1 MKIIIPVVGFSRSGG
16 ERVLSKI
23 ASELVDLGCDVSFVV
38 LDNKG
43 DPYYPTKAKI
53 KKVRAKNKGLKL
65 FKVLSNIY
73 NLIMAC
79 RKENADVIISGL
91 NVTAYL
97 ALFINAKIKKVYY
110 IQAYEVLFYKS
121 IVMKTIVY
129 MTYKLPLQKIVN
141 SSNLLPSNINK
152 YIGIIPAG
160 VDTTLFHL
168 EIKTNKNIKK
178 IGIIGRKEKHKGT
191 IDIIKIITKIP
202 KDKEFI
208 LNIAVYLDDEC
219 KCILRENNISYEY
232 FPIESDDDLACFY
245 RKNDLLIACGL
256 IEDGA
261 FHYPCAEGMA
271 SGCIVISNY
280 SPLCELESNFKID
293 TFNEKELLDKIE
305 YYYSLNDD
313 EIKKEI
319 NSNVEKISEF
329 SWDIIGNDF
338 YKLINK

>member
-23 ASELVDLGCDVSFVV
+23 ASELVDLGCDVSFIV

-53 KKVRAKNKGLKL
+53 KKVKAKTKGLKL

-121 IVMKTIVY
+121 IVMRSIVY

-160 VDTTLFHL
+160 VDTTLFYP
-168 EIKTNKNIKK
+168 EINKNKNIKK

-191 IDIIKIITKIP
+191 VDIIRVITKIP
-202 KDKEFI
+202 KDKELI

-219 KCILRENNISYEY
+219 KRILRENNISYEY
-232 FPIESDDDLACFY
+232 FPVENDNDLACFY
-245 RKNDLLIACGL
+245 RENDLLIACGL

-271 SGCIVISNY
+271 SGCVVISNY
-280 SPLCELESNFKID
+280 APLCDLDSNFKVD
-293 TFNEKELLDKIE
+293 TFNENELLNKIE
-305 YYYSLNDD
+305 YFYSLNDD
-313 EIKKEI
+313 KIKKEI

-329 SWDIIGNDF
+329 SWDIIGSKF
-338 YKLINK
+338 YKLLNK